1 MKMILEEFCL
11 VFQQGSDCFE
21 LKDENRPI
29 DGENSG
35 MGRIREGKKEKQ
47 KGGEEEVRWKGKEGG
62 ENIPRQRKPSSFH
75 KVFNLEEFEKERKK
89 AVPSVRENQGSMKT
103 HLSLVLDE
111 WFSGRKRTKWTRGDH
126 LEDLLILAGSIGE

>member
-1 MKMILEEFCL
+1 M

-21 LKDENRPI
+21 LKDENRPV

-35 MGRIREGKKEKQ
+35 MRRIREGKKERQ
-47 KGGEEEVRWKGKEGG
+47 KGGEEEVRWNG
-62 ENIPRQRKPSSFH
+62 EEARESIPRQRKPSSFH
-75 KVFNLEEFEKERKK
+75 KAFNLEEFANERKK
-89 AVPSVRENQGSMKT
+89 AVPSVREDQGSMKT

-126 LEDLLILAGSIGE
+126 LEDLLILAGSMRE